1 MRAMV
6 LESQAPIGAQA
17 LRLETLPKPEPAAG
31 EILVR
36 IAACGLC
43 RTDLHIVEGE
53 LPLARTP
60 IVPGHQAVGRVD
72 GMGPGVTHLRPG
84 DRVGIA
90 WLRRTCGACRHCESG
105 RENLCERAE
114 FTGYHADGG
123 FAEYAVGPAGFAYL
137 LPAVFSDTEAAPLL
151 CAGII
156 GYRALTLTDVG
167 RGGRLGLYGF
177 GSSAHITLQVAVARD
192 IRVYVVTRSVA
203 ARALARDLGAAW
215 SGDVTERPP
224 TPTEGAII
232 FAPAGE
238 IVPLAARN
246 RAPGRALA
254 RAGVGPGRGLERRCG
269 RAGADADRG
278 RHHLRPGGRDRP
290 PGAAQPGARGDAGA
304 GGNLHVPDPAP
315 QLRGPLRR
323 APHHERGQQHAGRRP
338 PAAGR
343 GGRDPGAPGHHAIPA
358 GPRQPGAGAALAR
371 RVHRVRG
378 AGDPP
383 CLNSGNVRRHS
394 GS

>member
-123 FAEYAVGPAGFAYL
+123 FAEYAVVPAGFAYL

-238 IVPLAARN
+238 IVPLALRNLAPGGTLALAGIYMSRIPPLNYADLYGERRITSVANNTRDDGRRLLAEAAAIPVRPAITPFPLAEAN
-246 RAPGRALA
+246 RALELLKHGGLTGS
-254 RAGVGPGRGLERRCG
+254 GVLVT
-269 RAGADADRG
+269 DQD
-278 RHHLRPGGRDRP
+278 
-290 PGAAQPGARGDAGA
+290 
-304 GGNLHVPDPAP
+304 
-315 QLRGPLRR
+315 
-323 APHHERGQQHAGRRP
+323 
-338 PAAGR
+338 
-343 GGRDPGAPGHHAIPA
+343 
-358 GPRQPGAGAALAR
+358 
-371 RVHRVRG
+371 
-378 AGDPP
+378 
-383 CLNSGNVRRHS
+383 
-394 GS
+394 

>member
-123 FAEYAVGPAGFAYL
+123 FAEYAVVPAGFAYL
-137 LPAVFSDTEAAPLL
+137 LPPVFRDTEAGPLV
-151 CAGII
+151 CARII
-156 GYRALTLTDVG
+156 GLRALSLTDRG
-167 RGGRLGLYGF
+167 RGGRLGLFGF
-177 GSSAHITLQVAVARD
+177 CSSAHITLQVAVARD

-238 IVPLAARN
+238 IVPLALRN
-246 RAPGRALA
+246 LAPGGALA
-254 RAGVGPGRGLERRCG
+254 LAGSYQAPGPPPHHPGLFRCVRIPNAAANTRDDGRRLLAEAAAIPVRPAITPFPLAEAKPALELLKHGGLPGPGV
-269 RAGADADRG
+269 AVTDQD
-278 RHHLRPGGRDRP
+278 
-290 PGAAQPGARGDAGA
+290 
-304 GGNLHVPDPAP
+304 
-315 QLRGPLRR
+315 
-323 APHHERGQQHAGRRP
+323 
-338 PAAGR
+338 
-343 GGRDPGAPGHHAIPA
+343 
-358 GPRQPGAGAALAR
+358 
-371 RVHRVRG
+371 
-378 AGDPP
+378 
-383 CLNSGNVRRHS
+383 
-394 GS
+394 